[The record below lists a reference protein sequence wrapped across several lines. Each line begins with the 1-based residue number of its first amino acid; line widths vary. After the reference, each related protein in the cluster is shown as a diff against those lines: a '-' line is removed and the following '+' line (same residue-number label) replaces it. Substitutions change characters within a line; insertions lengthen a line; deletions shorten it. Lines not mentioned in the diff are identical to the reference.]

1 MMAFE
6 LEIRAARAAF
16 NRALA
21 DADLSAVGSFLAPD
35 VVLVTGTDSAVISGR
50 KAQLQAWKREFSDAG
65 RTVYTRTPEAVV
77 VATDHPIAFEQGR
90 WAGVPVQGGEPIA
103 TGTYA
108 AKWRWMASRWVIEAE
123 LFVTLV

>member
-1 MMAFE
+1 MMTSE
-6 LEIRAARAAF
+6 LEIRAARAGF

-21 DADLSAVGSFLAPD
+21 EADLGAIGPLLAPD

-50 KAQLQAWKREFSDAG
+50 KAQLQAWKREFADAA

-90 WAGVPVQGGEPIA
+90 WAGIPAAGGEPLA

-108 AKWRWMASRWVIEAE
+108 AKWRWMAGRWVIEAE
-123 LFVTLV
+123 LFVTIV

>member
-21 DADLSAVGSFLAPD
+21 EADLSAVGSFLAPN

-50 KAQLQAWKREFSDAG
+50 KAQLQTWKREFSSPERAI
-65 RTVYTRTPEAVV
+65 YTRTPEAMT
-77 VATDHPIAFEQGR
+77 VAADHPIAFEQGR
-90 WAGVPVQGGEPIA
+90 WAGVPAAGGEPIA

-108 AKWRWMASRWVIEAE
+108 AKWRWMRGRWLIEAE